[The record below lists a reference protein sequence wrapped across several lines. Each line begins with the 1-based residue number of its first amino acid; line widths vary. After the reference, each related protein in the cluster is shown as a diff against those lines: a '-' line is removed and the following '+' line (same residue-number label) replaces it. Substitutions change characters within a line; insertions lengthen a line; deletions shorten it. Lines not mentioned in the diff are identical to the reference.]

1 MAEFSVTFWMSNS
14 FAQTSSKSVKSVVP
28 TFPFGCNSL
37 MICVNLCSSAVLFS
51 SLNNGSPSALS
62 LSNDVCATF
71 LRSGKLFPRPGRL
84 FLRLGKLF
92 PRLGTL
98 FLRPGRLFP
107 RLGRL
112 FQRLG
117 RLFPRLGRLF
127 RRLGKLFQR
136 LGKFFPPWLRPAQ
149 CCQFK
154 DF

>member
-14 FAQTSSKSVKSVVP
+14 FAQTSSKSVKLVVP

-37 MICVNLCSSAVLFS
+37 MICVNLCSSAVLFF
-51 SLNNGSPSALS
+51 SLSNGSPSALS

-71 LRSGKLFPRPGRL
+71 PRLGRL

-92 PRLGTL
+92 PRLGRL

-112 FQRLG
+112 FQRLGRLFPRLG

-154 DF
+154 NF